1 MSTTK
6 NDVMA
11 FKRFHAAA
19 AAYILGEKTH
29 VTLRGSQDR
38 IVATQNVLNASKT
51 LYEELNKDDASINA
65 VSSLINKKKKA
76 AHSFHQITGIPW
88 LL

>member
-29 VTLRGSQDR
+29 VQLKGNHTR
-38 IVATQNVLNASKT
+38 IEATQKVLSASKT
-51 LYEELNKDDASINA
+51 LYEELNKDDATIAA
-65 VSSLINKKKKA
+65 VSILIDEKKKA
-76 AHSFHQITGIPW
+76 ADKFHQITGIPW

>member
-29 VTLRGSQDR
+29 VKLRGSQDR
-38 IVATQNVLNASKT
+38 IEATQNVLNASKT
-51 LYEELNKDDASINA
+51 LYEELNKEETSINA
-65 VSSLINKKKKA
+65 VSSLIDEKKKA
-76 AHSFHQITGIPW
+76 ARTFHQITGIPW